1 MKLDILFH
9 YDVNPT
15 TGEITF
21 IGKEEVTVDTS
32 KKSTSTSKVS
42 TSTATETL
50 GGDTPKLV
58 LEDSKYLINPAAASA
73 LGAVAGDTIHVHYRK
88 HGDAMVPS
96 IGKSE
101 RLGVKSGNK
110 LTKTLTV
117 SYRGAANTKLSEYGT
132 EFTFEPTDKE
142 GIFYLIGD
150 RSVLPTVE
158 DLGAVNINDDLELD
172 SLDNLDLDNSSTDI
186 SGLDLTF

>member
-21 IGKEEVTVDTS
+21 IGKEEITVDTS
-32 KKSTSTSKVS
+32 KKTSTTKAS
-42 TSTATETL
+42 TSTAKEVL

-73 LGAVAGDTIHVHYRK
+73 LGVEAGDTIHIHYRK
-88 HGDAMVPS
+88 HGDTMVPS

-110 LTKTLTV
+110 LTKTLAV

-132 EFTFEPTDKE
+132 EFTFEPTDKD
-142 GIFYLIGD
+142 GIFYLVGD
-150 RSVLPTVE
+150 RSIIPSVE
-158 DLGAVNINDDLELD
+158 DLDAVEINDDIELD
-172 SLDNLDLDNSSTDI
+172 SLEDLDLDNSSTDI
-186 SGLDLTF
+186 NGLDLTF